1 MTEEHASDDR
11 RKAHIYVRKETDPQ
25 ETRVAATPETVKQY
39 LRAGFLVTVQ
49 SGAGLEA
56 ACPDEAYQEA
66 GATIDAGDA
75 LSKADIILAVAPPT
89 PKEVASLQSGAL
101 WIGHLAPDLNLPTVK
116 ALANAQI
123 SSIAMELI
131 PRISR
136 AQSMDAL
143 SSQANLAGYKA
154 VLVGAA
160 HSPRLFPLMMTA
172 AGTIRPANVVV
183 LGAGVAGLQAI
194 ATARRL
200 GAIVEVSDVRPAA
213 KEQVES
219 LGGKFIP
226 LPDSLV
232 AEGEGGY
239 ARAMTEAEAAEQRE
253 IVKTRLV
260 KADLVVTTALVPGR
274 PAPKLIDDDA
284 LKQMKRG
291 AVIVDIAAS
300 RGGNT
305 TRTEDGKDVQVDGVT
320 IIGATNL
327 ARTMSVDASALYA
340 RNIKALLE
348 IIAENGVLEL
358 NLEDEIVD
366 GALLTH
372 QGDVRHAP
380 TKQLLQGGA

>member
-1 MTEEHASDDR
+1 MTEEQSSDGR
-11 RKAHIYVRKETDPQ
+11 PGAHIFVRKEHDAD

-39 LRAGFLVTVQ
+39 IRSGFRVSVEA
-49 SGAGLEA
+49 GAGAHA
-56 ACPDEAYQEA
+56 AISDEAFQEA
-66 GATIDAGDA
+66 GATIVDAQKIGD
-75 LSKADIILAVAPPT
+75 ADIILAVAPPT
-89 PKEVASLQSGAL
+89 PEQVQRVKEGAL
-101 WIGHLAPDLNLPTVK
+101 WIGHLAPDLNLPTIR
-116 ALANAQI
+116 ALQERKVEA
-123 SSIAMELI
+123 IAMELI

-160 HSPRLFPLMMTA
+160 KSPRLFPLMMTA

-226 LPDSLV
+226 LPESLV

-239 ARAMTEAEAAEQRE
+239 ARAMTDEEAAEQRE

-274 PAPKLIDDDA
+274 PAPKLIQEDA
-284 LKQMKRG
+284 LKAMKPG
-291 AVIVDIAAS
+291 AVIVDIASS

-305 TRTEDGKDVQVDGVT
+305 SHTEDGKEVQVHGVT

-327 ARTMSVDASALYA
+327 ARSMSVDASALYA
-340 RNIKALLE
+340 RNIKALLGD
-348 IIAENGVLEL
+348 IAAEGRVAYD
-358 NLEDEIVD
+358 LEDEIVD
-366 GALLTH
+366 GALLTF
-372 QGDVRHAP
+372 QGEVRHAP
-380 TKQLLQGGA
+380 TAALLQGDA

>member
-1 MTEEHASDDR
+1 
-11 RKAHIYVRKETDPQ
+11 
-25 ETRVAATPETVKQY
+25 
-39 LRAGFLVTVQ
+39 
-49 SGAGLEA
+49 
-56 ACPDEAYQEA
+56 
-66 GATIDAGDA
+66 
-75 LSKADIILAVAPPT
+75 
-89 PKEVASLQSGAL
+89 
-101 WIGHLAPDLNLPTVK
+101 
-116 ALANAQI
+116 
-123 SSIAMELI
+123 
-131 PRISR
+131 
-136 AQSMDAL
+136 
-143 SSQANLAGYKA
+143 
-154 VLVGAA
+154 
-160 HSPRLFPLMMTA
+160 MTA

-239 ARAMTEAEAAEQRE
+239 ARAMTEEEAAEQRE
-253 IVKTRLV
+253 IVKTRLL

-274 PAPKLIDDDA
+274 PAPKLIDDAA
-284 LKQMKRG
+284 LEQMKPG
-291 AVIVDIAAS
+291 AVIVDIASS

-305 TRTEDGKDVQVDGVT
+305 TRTQDGNEIEVHGVS

-348 IIAENGVLEL
+348 ILAPDGVLEL
-358 NLEDEIVD
+358 NLDDEIVD

-372 QGDVRHAP
+372 PGEVRHAP
-380 TKQLLQGGA
+380 TAQLLQ

>member
-1 MTEEHASDDR
+1 MSQEQSSDDR
-11 RKAHIYVRKETDPQ
+11 PTAHIYVLKEEDAD
-25 ETRVAATPETVKQY
+25 ETRVAATPETIKHY
-39 LRAGFLVTVQ
+39 IRAGFHVVI
-49 SGAGLEA
+49 
-56 ACPDEAYQEA
+56 EA
-66 GATIDAGDA
+66 GAGRHAAISDEDYRAVGAEVDEGKGLA
-75 LSKADIILAVAPPT
+75 SADIVLAVAPPT
-89 PKEVASLQSGAL
+89 PARAAKAKQGAL
-101 WIGHLAPDLNLPTVK
+101 WIGHMAPDQNLPTVK
-116 ALANAQI
+116 ALADANV
-123 SSIAMELI
+123 STIAMELI

-154 VLVGAA
+154 VLVGASR
-160 HSPRLFPLMMTA
+160 SPRMFPLMMTA

-194 ATARRL
+194 ATAKRL
-200 GAIVEVSDVRPAA
+200 GAVVEVSDVRPAA

-226 LPDSLV
+226 LPESLV

-239 ARAMTEAEAAEQRE
+239 ARAMTEDEAAEQRA

-260 KADLVVTTALVPGR
+260 KADVVITTALVPGR
-274 PAPKLIDDDA
+274 PAPKLIDDESLA
-284 LKQMKRG
+284 AMKPG

-305 TRTEDGKDVQVDGVT
+305 TRTENGKDVVVDGVT
-320 IIGATNL
+320 IVGATNL

-340 RNIKALLE
+340 RNIKAL
-348 IIAENGVLEL
+348 IDAIAAEATVALD
-358 NLEDEIVD
+358 LEDEVVD

-372 QGDVRHAP
+372 QGEVRHAP
-380 TKQLLQGGA
+380 TAKLINGGA

>member
-1 MTEEHASDDR
+1 MSQEQSSDDR
-11 RKAHIYVRKETDPQ
+11 PTAHIYVLKEEDAE
-25 ETRVAATPETVKQY
+25 ETRVAATPETIKHY
-39 LRAGFLVTVQ
+39 LRAGFHV
-49 SGAGLEA
+49 AI
-56 ACPDEAYQEA
+56 EA
-66 GATIDAGDA
+66 GAGRHAAISDEDYRAVGAEVDDGKGLA
-75 LSKADIILAVAPPT
+75 NADIVLAVAPPS
-89 PKEVASLQSGAL
+89 PARVAKAKQGAL
-101 WIGHLAPDLNLPTVK
+101 WIGHMAADQNLPTVK
-116 ALANAQI
+116 ALADAKI
-123 SSIAMELI
+123 STIAMELI

-160 HSPRLFPLMMTA
+160 RSPRMFPLMMTA

-194 ATARRL
+194 ATAKRL
-200 GAIVEVSDVRPAA
+200 GAVVEVSDVRPAA

-226 LPDSLV
+226 LPESLV

-239 ARAMTEAEAAEQRE
+239 ARAMTEDEAAEQRA

-260 KADLVVTTALVPGR
+260 KADVVITTALVPGR
-274 PAPKLIDDDA
+274 PAPKLIDDESLA
-284 LKQMKRG
+284 AMKPG

-305 TRTEDGKDVQVDGVT
+305 TRTENGKDVVVDGVT
-320 IIGATNL
+320 IVGATNL

-340 RNIKALLE
+340 RNIKAL
-348 IIAENGVLEL
+348 IDAIASEATVALD
-358 NLEDEIVD
+358 LEDEVVD

-372 QGDVRHAP
+372 QGEVRHAP
-380 TKQLLQGGA
+380 TAKLINGGA

>member
-1 MTEEHASDDR
+1 MLKEEDAD
-11 RKAHIYVRKETDPQ
+11 
-25 ETRVAATPETVKQY
+25 ETRVAATPETVKHY
-39 LRAGFLVTVQ
+39 VRAGFAVTIEA
-49 SGAGLEA
+49 GAGTHA
-56 ACPDEAYQEA
+56 AISDAAYIEV
-66 GATIDAGDA
+66 GATIDDGSG
-75 LSKADIILAVAPPT
+75 LSRADIILAVAPPT
-89 PKEVASLQSGAL
+89 PARAAKAKKDAL
-101 WIGHLAPDLNLPTVK
+101 WIGHMAPDQNLPTVK
-116 ALANAQI
+116 ALANAEI
-123 SSIAMELI
+123 STIAMELI

-160 HSPRLFPLMMTA
+160 RSPRMFPLMMTA

-194 ATARRL
+194 ATAKRL

-239 ARAMTEAEAAEQRE
+239 ARAMTEDEAAEQRA

-260 KADLVVTTALVPGR
+260 KADLVITTALVPGR

-284 LKQMKRG
+284 LAELKHG

-305 TRTEDGKDVQVDGVT
+305 TKTEDGKDVDINGVT
-320 IIGATNL
+320 IVGATNL

-340 RNIKALLE
+340 RNIKALIDAISTDATITLD
-348 IIAENGVLEL
+348 
-358 NLEDEIVD
+358 LEDEIVD
-366 GALLTH
+366 GALLTY
-372 QGDVRHAP
+372 QGEVRHAP
-380 TKQLLQGGA
+380 TAELIKGGA

>member
-11 RKAHIYVRKETDPQ
+11 RKAHIYVRKENDPQ

-39 LRAGFLVTVQ
+39 LRAGFSVTVQ

-56 ACPDEAYQEA
+56 ACSDEAYQEA

-116 ALANAQI
+116 ALADAKV

-291 AVIVDIAAS
+291 AVIVDIASS

-320 IIGATNL
+320 IIGATNV

-340 RNIKALLE
+340 RNIKALLD

>member
-1 MTEEHASDDR
+1 MSQEQSSDDR
-11 RKAHIYVRKETDPQ
+11 PKAHLYVLKEEDAD
-25 ETRVAATPETVKQY
+25 ETRVAATPETIKHYV
-39 LRAGFLVTVQ
+39 RAGFHV
-49 SGAGLEA
+49 AI
-56 ACPDEAYQEA
+56 EA
-66 GATIDAGDA
+66 GAGDQAAISDEEYRAVGAQIDDGKG
-75 LSKADIILAVAPPT
+75 LSSADIVLAVAPPT
-89 PKEVASLQSGAL
+89 PARAAKAKQGAL
-101 WIGHLAPDLNLPTVK
+101 WVGHMAADQNLPTVK
-116 ALANAQI
+116 ALADAKI
-123 SSIAMELI
+123 STIAMELI

-160 HSPRLFPLMMTA
+160 RSPRMFPLMMTA

-194 ATARRL
+194 ATAKRL
-200 GAIVEVSDVRPAA
+200 GAVVEVSDVRPAA

-226 LPDSLV
+226 LPESLV

-239 ARAMTEAEAAEQRE
+239 ARAMTEDEAAEQRA

-260 KADLVVTTALVPGR
+260 KADVVITTALVPGR
-274 PAPKLIDDDA
+274 PAPKLIDDEA
-284 LKQMKRG
+284 LAEMKPG

-305 TRTEDGKDVQVDGVT
+305 TRTENGKDVVVDGVT
-320 IIGATNL
+320 IVGATNL
-327 ARTMSVDASALYA
+327 ARSMSVDASALYA
-340 RNIKALLE
+340 RNIKAL
-348 IIAENGVLEL
+348 IDAIAADATVALD
-358 NLEDEIVD
+358 LEDEVVD

-372 QGDVRHAP
+372 EGEVRHAP
-380 TKQLLQGGA
+380 TAALLNGGS

>member
-1 MTEEHASDDR
+1 LTEEHASDDR

>member
-1 MTEEHASDDR
+1 MTEEQSSDNR
-11 RKAHIYVRKETDPQ
+11 PKAHIFVRKERDAQ
-25 ETRVAATPETVKQY
+25 ETRVAATPETIKNYV
-39 LRAGFLVTVQ
+39 RAGFSVSVET
-49 SGAGLEA
+49 GAGKHAGLFD
-56 ACPDEAYQEA
+56 PAYQEA
-66 GATIDAGDA
+66 GATIADAA
-75 LSKADIILAVAPPT
+75 AMARADIILSVAPPS
-89 PKEVASLQSGAL
+89 PEDLANVPENAL
-101 WIGHLAPDLNLPTVK
+101 WIGHLAPDLHLPTVR
-116 ALANAQI
+116 ALAERKI

-160 HSPRLFPLMMTA
+160 KSARLFPLMMTA

-239 ARAMTEAEAAEQRE
+239 ARAMTEEEAAEQRE
-253 IVKTRLV
+253 IVKTRLL

-284 LKQMKRG
+284 LEQMKPG
-291 AVIVDIAAS
+291 AVIVDIASS

-305 TRTEDGKDVQVDGVT
+305 TRTQDGKEIEVHGVS

-348 IIAENGVLEL
+348 ILAPDGVLEL
-358 NLEDEIVD
+358 NLDDEIVD

-372 QGDVRHAP
+372 HGEVRHAP
-380 TKQLLQGGA
+380 TAQLLQGGA

>member
-1 MTEEHASDDR
+1 MTEEQSSDGR
-11 RKAHIYVRKETDPQ
+11 RAAHIYVRKETDTE

-39 LRAGFLVTVQ
+39 LRAGFSVTVQ
-49 SGAGLEA
+49 SDAGHHA
-56 ACPDEAYQEA
+56 ASSDAAYKEA
-66 GATIDAGDA
+66 GANVDTGDA

-89 PKEVASLQSGAL
+89 PQEVAQIKPGAL

-116 ALANAQI
+116 ALADAKI

-154 VLVGAA
+154 ILVGAA
-160 HSPRLFPLMMTA
+160 KSPRLFPLMMTA

-226 LPDSLV
+226 LPESLV

-239 ARAMTEAEAAEQRE
+239 ARAMTEDEAAEQRE

-274 PAPKLIDDDA
+274 PAPKLIDDEA
-284 LKQMKRG
+284 LQAMKTG
-291 AVIVDIAAS
+291 AVIVDIASS

-305 TRTEDGKDVQVDGVT
+305 TRTEDGKEVQVHGVT
-320 IIGATNL
+320 ILGATNL

-358 NLEDEIVD
+358 NLDDEIVN

-372 QGDVRHAP
+372 QGDVRHAA